1 MKSKYMD
8 KTCYSILLVAVAVIG
23 VQLSSIG
30 SVSGQEE
37 ESNIASMGGE
47 VQDAQ
52 NAPGVFPR
60 IAGGAENVE
69 GAEGFQVA
77 ENVEGA
83 AGTDGTNSAE
93 DAAATEGTNSE
104 EDAAAT
110 EGTNSAKGANFE
122 DFVGDSEFDA
132 DFGADV
138 SIAQDGADGANGIG
152 RDGVS
157 RINSVDGADGA
168 DGIPIHIEIP

>member
-93 DAAATEGTNSE
+93 DAAATEGTNS
-104 EDAAAT
+104 
-110 EGTNSAKGANFE
+110 AKGANDE

-157 RINSVDGADGA
+157 RINSADGADGA